1 MYINTCIYIFD
12 LILLNINILIKYI
25 FFFNKVQLEIDER
38 RNFLSEIEKHGQGA
52 KFRPLIET
60 EISQVRPRN

>member
-12 LILLNINILIKYI
+12 LILLNINILNIS

-38 RNFLSEIEKHGQGA
+38 RNFLSEMEKHGQGA

>member
-1 MYINTCIYIFD
+1 MYIYFWFNSFKYW
-12 LILLNINILIKYI
+12 LNIS

-38 RNFLSEIEKHGQGA
+38 RNFLSEMEKHGQGA

-60 EISQVRPRN
+60 EISQVRPRNWNG